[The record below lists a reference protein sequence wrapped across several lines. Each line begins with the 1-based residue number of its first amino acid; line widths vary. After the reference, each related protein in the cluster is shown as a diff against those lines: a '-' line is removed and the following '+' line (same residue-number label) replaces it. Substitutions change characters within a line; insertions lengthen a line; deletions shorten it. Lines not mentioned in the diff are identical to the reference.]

1 MSGKYDPESRYAS
14 LISLR
19 KSTRTFITKKFNE
32 KDCFDQ
38 LDVNQLRATLH
49 NFKSRCDRLDSLNEE
64 YLELVIQLKKPSEQ
78 ELDEEVT
85 KCEEYQDK
93 AAACIALIQGL
104 LTTPGTPDPSTPTV
118 LAYQSRSFLKPPQ
131 TPLPSFEGKDIED
144 ISRFLAEFEKAIQP
158 YKYTDYDKFLLLK
171 KQTIGKAG
179 SLLGSLD
186 GSKQTYRDA
195 KTLLEQA
202 FGDREIQKYN
212 LLSKLT
218 SLNLKTTESYELYSE
233 FNSITAS
240 LDNLYVTAKDL
251 YRFSLW
257 KALPHAYQTQYLAYS
272 TESVPEFDVLKKHYF
287 DVCRRVQNSNTQ
299 TQEKEKNPSSL
310 KHKSNK
316 SSAVTLATGV
326 KIPDEGAANPQS
338 AKEQKYN
345 KPYCSLC
352 YRTGQAYSH
361 KLGLCKTY
369 PTTQDKVTKLKALG
383 GCTKCTSL
391 KHNTANCN
399 YQGEKCR
406 TCHGMHHNILCLSQR
421 PSGGGTTSSQA
432 TNKLKQ

>member
-1 MSGKYDPESRYAS
+1 MAGKSDPESRYAS

-32 KDCFDQ
+32 KDSFDQ

-49 NFKSRCDRLDSLNEE
+49 NFKLRCDRLDSLNEE
-64 YLELVIQLKKPSEQ
+64 CLELFIQLKNPSEQ
-78 ELDEEVT
+78 ELTEEVT

-93 AAACIALIQGL
+93 AAACIAQIQGL
-104 LTTPGTPDPSTPTV
+104 LTTPVTSDPLAINTSTA

-131 TPLPSFEGKDIED
+131 TPLPSFEGKAIED

-195 KTLLEQA
+195 KDLLEQA
-202 FGDREIQKYN
+202 FGDKEIQKYN

-218 SLNLKTTESYELYSE
+218 SLNLKTTDPYELYSE

-240 LDNLYVTAKDL
+240 LENLFVTVKDL

-257 KALPHAYQTQYLAYS
+257 KALPHGYQTQYLAYS
-272 TESVPEFDVLKKHYF
+272 TDSVPEYDVLKRHYF
-287 DVCRRVQNSNTQ
+287 DVCRRVQNGNAQ
-299 TQEKEKNPSSL
+299 L
-310 KHKSNK
+310 
-316 SSAVTLATGV
+316 
-326 KIPDEGAANPQS
+326 
-338 AKEQKYN
+338 
-345 KPYCSLC
+345 
-352 YRTGQAYSH
+352 
-361 KLGLCKTY
+361 
-369 PTTQDKVTKLKALG
+369 
-383 GCTKCTSL
+383 
-391 KHNTANCN
+391 
-399 YQGEKCR
+399 
-406 TCHGMHHNILCLSQR
+406 
-421 PSGGGTTSSQA
+421 
-432 TNKLKQ
+432 